1 LDLFISITLFTVIG
15 EDMSH
20 DDIQHHVKTYIR
32 VFMWLMFLTIITV
45 VASYIDFDINPQFK
59 SGAIFV
65 GLTIASFKGYMVA
78 SEFMHLNDEKKMIYW
93 ILGLTVVFFIVC
105 LSIPVLWDAN
115 LVGETNFEQSP
126 PIIDGGHH

>member
-1 LDLFISITLFTVIG
+1 
-15 EDMSH
+15 MSH

-32 VFMWLMFLTIITV
+32 VFIALMFLTLITV
-45 VASYIDFDINPQFK
+45 GASYIDFDIAPQFK

-65 GLTIASFKGYMVA
+65 GLAIASFKGYMVA
-78 SEFMHLNDEKKMIYW
+78 SEFMHLNNEKRMIYW

-115 LVGETNFEQSP
+115 LIGDTNFEQSP
-126 PIIDGGHH
+126 PVIEGGHH